1 MTQRTWILVAHRA
14 GARIFAQT
22 ATHQPLT
29 LVETIDHPEGRL
41 RNHDLDA
48 DEGGRAYDRMGDH
61 RHAVAPEHSATDHMA
76 DTFAKSL
83 VAKLRAGRE
92 TKACDRI
99 ILVADP
105 RMLGKLRDA
114 MDAFTA
120 TAADRSLD
128 KDLGNLP
135 DAEVIPYLVN
145 AFKL

>member
-1 MTQRTWILVAHRA
+1 MTQHTWILVAHRA

-22 ATHQPLT
+22 APHQTLT
-29 LVETIDHPEGRL
+29 LVESIDHPEGRL

-48 DEGGRAYDRMGDH
+48 DAGGRSFDSHGSH
-61 RHAVAPEHSATDHMA
+61 RHALETEHSATDHLA
-76 DTFAKSL
+76 EAFAKSL
-83 VAKLRAGRE
+83 VAKLRTGRE
-92 TKACDRI
+92 GKACDRI

-105 RMLGKLRDA
+105 RMLGKLRDE

-120 TAADRSLD
+120 AAADRSLD

-135 DAEVIPYLVN
+135 DNEVTQYLVN

>member
-22 ATHQPLT
+22 APHQALT
-29 LVETIDHPEGRL
+29 LVESIAHPEGRL

-48 DEGGRAYDRMGDH
+48 DAGGRSFDSQGSH
-61 RHAVAPEHSATDHMA
+61 RHALETEHSATDHLA
-76 DTFAKSL
+76 ETFAKSL

-92 TKACDRI
+92 AKACDRI

-120 TAADRSLD
+120 AAADRSLD

-135 DAEVIPYLVN
+135 DSEVIPYLKN
-145 AFKL
+145 AFTL

>member
-1 MTQRTWILVAHRA
+1 MTHRTWILVAHRA
-14 GARIFAQT
+14 GARIFAHT
-22 ATHQPLT
+22 SPHQPLT

-48 DEGGRAYDRMGDH
+48 DAGGRTHDSMGAH
-61 RHAVAPEHSATDHMA
+61 RHAMETEHSATDHLA
-76 DTFAKSL
+76 EVFAKTL
-83 VAKLRAGRE
+83 VGKLRAGRE
-92 TKACDRI
+92 AKACDRI

-105 RMLGKLRDA
+105 RMLGKLRDV

-120 TAADRSLD
+120 AAADRSLD

-135 DAEVIPYLVN
+135 DTEVTEYLVK

>member
-1 MTQRTWILVAHRA
+1 MDPGGSPRR
-14 GARIFAQT
+14 RKNFAQT
-22 ATHQPLT
+22 AHHQPLT

-48 DEGGRAYDRMGDH
+48 DAGGRSFDSKGSH
-61 RHAVAPEHSATDHMA
+61 RHALETEHSATDHLA
-76 DTFAKSL
+76 ETFAKSL

-92 TKACDRI
+92 AKACDRI

-120 TAADRSLD
+120 AAEDRSLD

-135 DAEVIPYLVN
+135 EVEVIEHLMN